1 MALRASIRL
10 PVHVLLQQAGL
21 VHPQPRRRGR
31 RAEEGNLQF
40 RAHQNFL
47 DGSECYANTKVKSL
61 ETAFKF
67 SYIAYDIVE
76 EPAETQAEN

>member
-1 MALRASIRL
+1 M
-10 PVHVLLQQAGL
+10 
-21 VHPQPRRRGR
+21 
-31 RAEEGNLQF
+31 
-40 RAHQNFL
+40 

-76 EPAETQAEN
+76 EPAETQAENYIIVDLILQLGVCLHSEIRIASAKGDCRVKA